1 MKKEKEQKQK
11 KKRIDWKRT
20 FKNNGYMLGLII
32 KACPGVPILAL
43 ISTVLGSVH
52 SFLLNTYLYQYAL
65 NALQEGKELKIILIT
80 LGCMFGYS
88 VLYMLFGSISSCYFE
103 LKYPKVEAY
112 IQDLLQKKAVQVDLA
127 CFESSA
133 FYDTYVKATGEAT
146 NRAYTVMNNILDV
159 IWITINVI
167 AVGTLIIT
175 IDPIFLILAFLP
187 FLCTLLIGKKRNRL
201 KYDYNMRNKKVARQR
216 DYVRRTFYLND
227 FSKEMRLTE
236 MWKVMY
242 KRMHSSISEMKGI
255 VDKYGYK
262 MMFFRYLFDF
272 VFDVVVYSGTI
283 VLAAFKT
290 LVLKNMLLG
299 DCFVVINSITNIAG
313 SVNHMGDVFFKL
325 DANSLYVDNLRD
337 FLEYEVHIAEDENA
351 PAVSSFEKL
360 ELRNMTFG
368 YEGQT
373 TPALSNVNLTVNVG
387 EKIAIV
393 GHNGAGKTTLIKLLQ
408 RLYDPNE
415 GEILLNGENIK
426 NYRLSSYRN
435 LFGTVFQDYRL
446 FATTIAENVM
456 LRGDIT
462 DEDRAIAKEA
472 LERSGIY
479 SKIESLS
486 NGVDS
491 NVTREFDNEGAM
503 FSGGEAQKISIARLF
518 AGKQEIIIMDEPT
531 SALDPIAEQEMYR
544 NMFEACEGKTVIF
557 ISHRLSSATMADRV
571 YMFENGEII
580 EQGTHSELLAMNG
593 KFADMWHKQA
603 DTYADAEEVTV

>member
-11 KKRIDWKRT
+11 KKKIDWKRT

-43 ISTVLGSVH
+43 ISTVLGSAH

-88 VLYMLFGSISSCYFE
+88 MLYMLFRSISSCYFE

-112 IQDLLQKKAVQVDLA
+112 IQNLLQKKAVEVDLA

-133 FYDTYVKATGEAT
+133 FYDTYVKATSEAT

-159 IWITINVI
+159 IWITIEVV

-201 KYDYNMRNKKVARQR
+201 KYDYNMRNKEVARQR

-242 KRMHSSISEMKGI
+242 KRMHSSISEMKEI
-255 VDKYGYK
+255 VNKYGYK

-272 VFDVVVYSGTI
+272 IFDVVVHSGTI

-290 LVLKNMLLG
+290 LVAKNMLLG
-299 DCFVVINSITNIAG
+299 DCFVVINSISNIAG
-313 SVNHMGDVFFKL
+313 SVNYMGDVFFKL
-325 DANSLYVDNLRD
+325 DENSLYVDNLRD

-351 PAVSSFEKL
+351 PVVPSFQKL
-360 ELRNMTFG
+360 ELKNMTFG
-368 YEGQT
+368 YEGQEK
-373 TPALSNVNLTVNVG
+373 PALTNVNLTVNIG

-408 RLYDPNE
+408 RLYDPSE
-415 GEILLNGENIK
+415 GDILINGENIK

-446 FATTIAENVM
+446 FATTVAENVM

-462 DEDRAIAKEA
+462 DEDRATVRDA
-472 LERSGIY
+472 LTRTGIY
-479 SKIESLS
+479 DKVEALS

-503 FSGGEAQKISIARLF
+503 FSGGEAQKISIARIF
-518 AGKQEIIIMDEPT
+518 AGNQEIVIMDEPT

-580 EQGTHSELLAMNG
+580 EQGTHSELLAMNA
-593 KFADMWHKQA
+593 KYADMWHKQA
-603 DTYADAEEVTV
+603 DNYADAEEVKA

>member
-43 ISTVLGSVH
+43 ISTVLGSAH

-88 VLYMLFGSISSCYFE
+88 ILYMLFQSISSCYFE

-112 IQDLLQKKAVQVDLA
+112 IQNLLQKKAVEVDLA

-133 FYDTYVKATGEAT
+133 FYDTYVKATSEAT

-159 IWITINVI
+159 IWITIEVVAI
-167 AVGTLIIT
+167 GTLIIT

-201 KYDYNMRNKKVARQR
+201 KYDYNMRNKEVVRQR

-242 KRMHSSISEMKGI
+242 KRMHSSISEMKEI
-255 VDKYGYK
+255 VNKYGYK

-272 VFDVVVYSGTI
+272 IFDVVVHSGTI

-290 LVLKNMLLG
+290 LVAKNMLLG
-299 DCFVVINSITNIAG
+299 DCFVVINSISNIAR
-313 SVNHMGDVFFKL
+313 SVNYMGDVFFKL
-325 DANSLYVDNLRD
+325 DENSLYVDNLRD
-337 FLEYEVHIAEDENA
+337 FLEYEIHIAEDENA
-351 PAVSSFEKL
+351 PVVPSFQKL
-360 ELRNMTFG
+360 ELKNMTFG
-368 YEGQT
+368 YEGQEN
-373 TPALSNVNLTVNVG
+373 PALSNVNLTVNVG

-408 RLYDPNE
+408 RLYDPSE
-415 GEILLNGENIK
+415 GEILINGENIK

-446 FATTIAENVM
+446 FATTVAENVM

-462 DEDRAIAKEA
+462 DEDRAAVKDA
-472 LERSGIY
+472 LTRTGIY
-479 SKIESLS
+479 DKVEALS

-503 FSGGEAQKISIARLF
+503 FSGGEAQKISIARIF
-518 AGKQEIIIMDEPT
+518 AGNQEIVIMDEPT

-580 EQGTHSELLAMNG
+580 EQGTHSELLAMNA
-593 KFADMWHKQA
+593 KYADMWHKQA

>member
-1 MKKEKEQKQK
+1 MTKNEK
-11 KKRIDWKRT
+11 KKKIDWIRT
-20 FKNNGYMLGLII
+20 IRNNGYMIRLIMD
-32 KACPGVPILAL
+32 ACPGVFVLGI
-43 ISTVLGSVH
+43 ISTILGVAH
-52 SFLLNTYLYQYAL
+52 SFLLNTYLYKYAL
-65 NALQEGKELKIILIT
+65 NALQEGKELKTVLIT
-80 LGCMFGYS
+80 LACLLSYS
-88 VLYMLFGSISSCYFE
+88 ILYEIFCCAADCYFG
-103 LKYPKVEAY
+103 LKYPVVESY
-112 IQDLLQKKAVQVDLA
+112 IQNLLQKKASTVDLA

-133 FYDTYVKATGEAT
+133 FYDTYVKAIGSAT
-146 NRAYTVMNNILDV
+146 DRAYAVMNNILSV
-159 IWITINVI
+159 IWIVINVI

-175 IDPIFLILAFLP
+175 IDPIFLLFVFLP
-187 FLCTLLIGKKRNRL
+187 LFCTVFIGKKRNRIR
-201 KYDYNMRNKKVARQR
+201 YDYNMRNKEVGRQK
-216 DYVRRTFYLND
+216 DYVRRTFYLRD

-236 MWKVMY
+236 MWKVMF
-242 KRMHSSISEMKGI
+242 KRMHGSVSEMKEI
-255 VDKYGYK
+255 VNKYGYK

-272 VFDVVVYSGTI
+272 VFDVAVYTGTI
-283 VLAAFKT
+283 ILATFKT

-299 DCFVVINSITNIAG
+299 DCFVVINSISNVAG
-313 SVNHMGDVFFKL
+313 NVNDIGNVFFKL
-325 DANSLYVDNLRD
+325 DENSLYVDNLRD
-337 FLEYEVHIAEDENA
+337 FLEYEVHIAEDKNA

-360 ELRNMTFG
+360 ELKNMTFG
-368 YEGQT
+368 YEGQE
-373 TPALSNVNLTVNVG
+373 TPALANVNLTVNVG

-408 RLYDPNE
+408 RFYDPSE

-435 LFGTVFQDYRL
+435 LFGTVFQDYHL
-446 FATTIAENVM
+446 FATTVAENVL

-462 DEDRAIAKEA
+462 DEDRAVVKDA

-479 SKIESLS
+479 DKIESLS

-503 FSGGEAQKISIARLF
+503 FSGGEAQKISIARIF
-518 AGKQEIIIMDEPT
+518 AGKQEIVIMDEPT

-580 EQGTHSELLAMNG
+580 EQGTHSELLAMNA
-593 KFADMWHKQA
+593 KYADMWHKQA
-603 DTYADAEEVTV
+603 DTYADAAEVTA

>member
-11 KKRIDWKRT
+11 KKKIDWKRT

-32 KACPGVPILAL
+32 KACPGVLILAL
-43 ISTVLGSVH
+43 ISTVLSAVN
-52 SFLLNTYLYQYAL
+52 SFLLNTYLYQYAI
-65 NALQEGKELKIILIT
+65 NALQEGKELKVVLIT
-80 LGCMFGYS
+80 LGCMFAYS
-88 VLYMLFGSISSCYFE
+88 LLYVLFVSVSDCYFE

-112 IQDLLQKKAVQVDLA
+112 IQNLLQKKAVEVDLA

-133 FYDTYVKATGEAT
+133 FYDTYVKATAEAT

-159 IWITINVI
+159 IWITINVA

-187 FLCTLLIGKKRNRL
+187 LLCTLLIGKKRNRVQ
-201 KYDYNMRNKKVARQR
+201 YNYNMRYREVARQR

-242 KRMHSSISEMKGI
+242 KRMHASISEMKGI
-255 VDKYGYK
+255 VNQFGYK
-262 MMFFRYLFDF
+262 LMFFRYLFDF
-272 VFDVVVYSGTI
+272 VFDVVVYAGTI

-290 LVLKNMLLG
+290 LVAKNMLLG
-299 DCFVVINSITNIAG
+299 DCFVVINSISNVAG
-313 SVNHMGDVFFKL
+313 NVNYIGDVFFKL
-325 DANSLYVDNLRD
+325 DENSLYVDNLRD

-351 PAVSSFEKL
+351 PAVPSFEKL
-360 ELRNMTFG
+360 ELKNMTFG
-368 YEGQT
+368 YEGQEK
-373 TPALSNVNLTVNVG
+373 PALTNVNLTVNVG

-393 GHNGAGKTTLIKLLQ
+393 GHNGAGKTTLVKLLQ
-408 RLYDPNE
+408 RLYDPSE

-446 FATTIAENVM
+446 FATTVAENVM

-462 DEDRAIAKEA
+462 DEDRATVKDA
-472 LERSGIY
+472 LERAGIY
-479 SKIESLS
+479 DKIEFLS
-486 NGVDS
+486 NGVDTS
-491 NVTREFDNEGAM
+491 VTREFDKEGAM
-503 FSGGEAQKISIARLF
+503 FSGGEAQKISIARIF
-518 AGKQEIIIMDEPT
+518 AGKQEIVIMDEPT
-531 SALDPIAEQEMYR
+531 SALDPIAEQEMYS

-557 ISHRLSSATMADRV
+557 ISHRLSSVTMADRV
-571 YMFENGEII
+571 YLFENGEII

-603 DTYADAEEVTV
+603 DTYADAEEVTA

>member
-1 MKKEKEQKQK
+1 MEKEQKN
-11 KKRIDWKRT
+11 KRINWKRT
-20 FKNNGYMLGLII
+20 FKNNAYMLGLIV

-43 ISTVLGSVH
+43 ISTVLGAVH

-88 VLYMLFGSISSCYFE
+88 VLYMLFRNIASCYFE
-103 LKYPKVEAY
+103 LKHPKVEAY
-112 IQDLLQKKAVQVDLA
+112 IQDMLQKKAAQVDLA

-133 FYDTYVKATGEAT
+133 FYDTYVKATSEAT

-159 IWITINVI
+159 IWITIEVV

-201 KYDYNMRNKKVARQR
+201 KYDYNMRNKEVTRQR

-242 KRMHSSISEMKGI
+242 KRMHSSISEMKEI
-255 VDKYGYK
+255 VNKYGYK

-272 VFDVVVYSGTI
+272 IFDVVVHSGTI

-290 LVLKNMLLG
+290 LVAKNMLLG
-299 DCFVVINSITNIAG
+299 DCFVVINSISNIAG
-313 SVNHMGDVFFKL
+313 SVNYMGDVFFKL
-325 DANSLYVDNLRD
+325 DENSLYVDNLRD

-351 PAVSSFEKL
+351 PVVQSFQRL
-360 ELRNMTFG
+360 ELKNMTFG
-368 YEGQT
+368 YEGQEN
-373 TPALSNVNLTVNVG
+373 PALSNVNLTVNVG

-408 RLYDPNE
+408 RLYDPSE
-415 GEILLNGENIK
+415 GEILINGENIK

-446 FATTIAENVM
+446 FATTVAENVM
-456 LRGDIT
+456 LRGNIT
-462 DEDRAIAKEA
+462 DKDRATVKDA

-503 FSGGEAQKISIARLF
+503 FSGGEAQKISIARIF
-518 AGKQEIIIMDEPT
+518 AGNQEIVIMDEPT

-580 EQGTHSELLAMNG
+580 EQGTHSELLAMNA
-593 KFADMWHKQA
+593 KYADMWHKQA
-603 DTYADAEEVTV
+603 DTYADAEEVTA